1 MRCKLSGVF
10 IISEHTCGSV
20 VLIIKTVMSN
30 FDYVK
35 YSSLLNTLT
44 GTVLMMSSTCI
55 VRTAVAWKPG
65 LGLKNLVLF
74 ASLVADGRL

>member
-35 YSSLLNTLT
+35 YSSTLT

-65 LGLKNLVLF
+65 LGLGLKNLVLF
-74 ASLVADGRL
+74 TSLVADGRL